1 MFILAYIILVIPFF
15 IFLPTKI
22 IHKERLPKGRAIIT
36 SNHYSNADTIIYDVK
51 FARKFRYMAK
61 KELFKNWFVS
71 WFLKSLGAYPV
82 DRENVSPSVY
92 KKTLSLLKNN
102 KSVFIFPEGTRNK
115 SGSEEMLSIKSGIIT
130 FASRGEVDIIPML
143 MYKPPKI
150 FRKNYIIVG
159 EPLKIQGVNPKKL
172 TKAELEMNLKKYEN
186 AMKVLRV
193 ELDDYVMKKNK
204 KRKKDKN

>member
-172 TKAELEMNLKKYEN
+172 TKAELEMNLKNYEN
-186 AMKVLRV
+186 AMKALRV

-204 KRKKDKN
+204 KRKKDKK

>member
-172 TKAELEMNLKKYEN
+172 TKAELEMNLKNYEN

>member
-172 TKAELEMNLKKYEN
+172 TKAELEMNLKNYEN

-193 ELDDYVMKKNK
+193 ELDDYVMEKNK

>member
-172 TKAELEMNLKKYEN
+172 TKAELEMNLKNYEN
-186 AMKVLRV
+186 AMKALRV